1 MEINNISKYKRAC
14 LYLFCQIDRA
24 LTALNSEDLLKV
36 GNAREILQTA
46 MDEAEA
52 FLAQEEKPPNPEA

>member
-1 MEINNISKYKRAC
+1 MEINKISKYKRAC

-36 GNAREILQTA
+36 GVAREILQTA
-46 MDEAEA
+46 MDETDA
-52 FLAQEEKPPNPEA
+52 FLAREEKPLDPEA

>member
-1 MEINNISKYKRAC
+1 MEINKISKYKRAC
-14 LYLFCQIDRA
+14 LYLFCPIDRA